1 MYPYWPQWQDFHMIE
16 FCLSSICLSFSVIH
30 IFFNHLSANGHSCF
44 HILAIVNNAA
54 VNVECNYLFQILILV
69 PSDVYPCTPMYTLIG
84 LLIGL
89 FIHSWARATLAES
102 EILIHL
108 IWAAGLNVC
117 LTISMFPHVPS
128 LLFFF
133 HLLPSHSIS
142 RRGSVPPSS
151 CNTLFI
157 FSPIDPCWS
166 F

>member
-1 MYPYWPQWQDFHMIE
+1 MQLSLPDTDF
-16 FCLSSICLSFSVIH
+16 SSFRCIPIH
-30 IFFNHLSANGHSCF
+30 
-44 HILAIVNNAA
+44 
-54 VNVECNYLFQILILV
+54 
-69 PSDVYPCTPMYTLIG
+69 VYPCTPMYTLIG

-128 LLFFF
+128 PLFFF

-142 RRGSVPPSS
+142 RCGSVPPSS
-151 CNTLFI
+151 CSTVHLFCYRPLLVFLIYTLNLESSATMDQLETETRAQSCFQVWAGWTYV
-157 FSPIDPCWS
+157 PVG
-166 F
+166 